1 MQREIQILANCGT
14 NRCNSKRF
22 DKLKDQKHISCEI
35 QAKEMPIKDQTKQSK
50 VDNNAESRFLQVS
63 APCGVDS

>member
-1 MQREIQILANCGT
+1 MVQIGVTQKDLTLA
-14 NRCNSKRF
+14 F